1 MSNNGLKLIKL
12 SETDVKK
19 LQQKIEEREPKL
31 VADLFKA
38 MGNENRLKILLSLL
52 DKELCVY
59 DLSGV
64 VGLSISAVSHQ
75 LSHLKNQDLVRDK
88 RDGKEIYYSIADQHV
103 FDIINEAQAHVC
115 EENCD

>member
-1 MSNNGLKLIKL
+1 MSNIGLKLIKL
-12 SETDVKK
+12 NETEVRK
-19 LQQKIEEREPKL
+19 LQEKIESRKPKM

-38 MGNENRLKILLSLL
+38 MGNENRLKMLLSLL

-59 DLSGV
+59 DISGV

-75 LSHLKNQDLVRDK
+75 LSHLKNQDLVRDR
-88 RDGKEIYYSIADQHV
+88 RDGKEIYYSIADKHV

-115 EENCD
+115 EEDCD

>member
-1 MSNNGLKLIKL
+1 M
-12 SETDVKK
+12 
-19 LQQKIEEREPKL
+19 

-38 MGNENRLKILLSLL
+38 MGNENRLKMLLSLL

-59 DLSGV
+59 DISGV

-75 LSHLKNQDLVRDK
+75 LSHLKNQDLVRDR
-88 RDGKEIYYSIADQHV
+88 RDGKEIYYSIADKHV

-115 EENCD
+115 EEDCD